1 MTALN
6 DNLRLKPGVGD
17 LLAALLVIGL
27 AVGLT
32 VTLAL
37 RARGVEHTHA
47 EIYQNGSLIQK
58 VSLETDQTFDLSGDY
73 VNTVTVENGKIAI
86 TASTCPGSDCVHSGW
101 AHRAGQAIICLPNRV
116 EIRLI
121 GTAGSGDI
129 DAVAG

>member
-1 MTALN
+1 MN
-6 DNLRLKPGVGD
+6 DNLRLKPRVGD

-47 EIYQNGSLIQK
+47 EIYQNGSLIQE

-86 TASTCPGSDCVHSGW
+86 TTSTCPGSDCVHSGW

>member
-1 MTALN
+1 MN

-47 EIYQNGSLIQK
+47 EIYQNGSLIQE

-86 TASTCPGSDCVHSGW
+86 TTSTCPGSDCVHSGW

>member
-1 MTALN
+1 MN

-17 LLAALLVIGL
+17 LLAALLVIAL

-47 EIYQNGSLIQK
+47 EIYQNGSLIQN

-86 TASTCPGSDCVHSGW
+86 VSSTCPGSDCVHSGW

>member
-1 MTALN
+1 MRIA
-6 DNLRLKPGVGD
+6 
-17 LLAALLVIGL
+17 LLAFSDRGIELGERIDQALTADTG
-27 AVGLT
+27 ANNY
-32 VTLAL
+32 
-37 RARGVEHTHA
+37 ARE
-47 EIYQNGSLIQK
+47 E
-58 VSLETDQTFDLSGDY
+58 D